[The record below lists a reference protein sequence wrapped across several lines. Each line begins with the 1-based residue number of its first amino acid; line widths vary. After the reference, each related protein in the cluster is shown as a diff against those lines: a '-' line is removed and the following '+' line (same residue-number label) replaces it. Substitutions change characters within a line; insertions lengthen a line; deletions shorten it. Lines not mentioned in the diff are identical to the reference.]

1 MFSSG
6 LVHILWLIMILQRR
20 VIDEKIVISLL
31 VENIH
36 DLFSNLRVFAPKL
49 SIDLSSPL
57 LEMF

>member
-1 MFSSG
+1 
-6 LVHILWLIMILQRR
+6 MILQRR